1 MHAARL
7 SLTHQQMVRASL
19 EAWMAPAGIN
29 VGRVKRYCKN
39 MALAQE

>member
-7 SLTHQQMVRASL
+7 SLTHQLVRASL

-39 MALAQE
+39 VALAQE